1 MPVQMIE
8 LEEVQTLNIDDDK
21 LAEIVTKSKA
31 QYGSTAD
38 EYVEGCQQQDQRN
51 GRIRWAIFIYWCFEA
66 QDYPCDRR
74 DSYMKLSSNQ

>member
-1 MPVQMIE
+1 MQVQMIE

-21 LAEIVTKSKA
+21 LTEIVTKSKS

-38 EYVEGCQQQDQRN
+38 EYVEGCQQQAQPN
-51 GRIRWAIFIYWCFEA
+51 GRIRWAIFIYQCIGA

-74 DSYMKLSSNQ
+74 DPYMKLLKNQ